1 MRSRT
6 DRPLVHLDNQMSAHA
21 AELSKIGIDEPA
33 VASRIHLELDDLD
46 ERARHRIRAEMKIAP
61 ERFRDELIACQAFH
75 DDLDGRDAVPPSTV
89 RAQMIVLLYTS
100 FVMLRDSLLAPV
112 RKEVAPNSVAGR
124 VVDFLSKDEL
134 RLFRNSIAH
143 GHWDYAG
150 DFSGLVYWAQPS
162 RGLPHCQFRID
173 QATFNFWQRLSR
185 ATSYATVLALTGPGQ
200 PAHR

>member
-6 DRPLVHLDNQMSAHA
+6 DRPLAHLDNQLSAHA
-21 AELSKIGIDEPA
+21 AELRKIGIDDPA
-33 VASRIHLELDDLD
+33 VASRIYRELDNLD
-46 ERARHRIRAEMKIAP
+46 EGARHRIRARMTIAP
-61 ERFRDELIACQAFH
+61 ERFREELSACQAFH
-75 DDLDGRDAVPPSTV
+75 DDLDGRDAVPPPTV

-112 RKEVAPNSVAGR
+112 RKEVAPDSVAGR

-143 GHWDYAG
+143 GHWDYAEN
-150 DFSGLVYWAQPS
+150 FSGLVFWARPG
-162 RGLPHCQFRID
+162 RDLPHRRFGID

-200 PAHR
+200 PARR